1 MYKRT
6 VIIIVFVLNF
16 QINASG
22 RNWYVGQV
30 VFKGNNFL
38 DRKSLLDHMRQKP
51 SGHGHKVIYSFSELA
66 NDVITLER
74 LYKKYG
80 FLKAQVNIG
89 NISRDSVKHKVAIV
103 LNVNEGPQFNV
114 SSICFSGDYFFPADS
129 ICRFIP
135 LKSGKRFDSSLYAA
149 SVSVI
154 KDSLAGHAF
163 LLADVKSGC
172 EADFQ
177 KNTISVW
184 YDIRKGP
191 VVLAGDPVIAGLKKT
206 KPVVVKRELRFKNG
220 EPLTSQLI
228 NKAQK
233 ALYSTG
239 LFSFIGIE
247 PVDTLQK
254 NICTDTVE
262 LPVLLQLVEGNM
274 FNISANAGYDQ
285 YEGFYGSAETLF
297 RNLFG
302 LGHEASLLATL
313 SQVAWNVQANYFYPY
328 FAGSPLAAN
337 LNAYAERRY
346 QQAFT
351 GFFDGGEF
359 TLSGLLGNNSVFRI
373 WTDYERTEWIHYH
386 IPPDQISQPPPNN
399 TLLLGSGITYDTRR
413 TLFRPGRAV
422 YGYFDAEIA
431 GPEHISYQFYRARAD
446 VRGYLPFANDLLSI
460 SSAAFVGYINGYGS
474 DYGKVP
480 VQQRFFV
487 GINGV
492 RQIRGYNDSEVE
504 PVDSAGVPIGGRFAL
519 IFNVFEFR
527 FPIFWLLDG
536 TVFTDAGYI
545 SPSFSSFSF
554 SKIRWSAGPGILLDL
569 PVGLI
574 RLDYGIELERREFEG
589 RFVFNVGLPF

>member
-1 MYKRT
+1 MCKRM
-6 VIIIVFVLNF
+6 VFVIVCLFFF
-16 QINASG
+16 QINAG
-22 RNWYVGQV
+22 QENWYVGQV

-38 DRKSLLDHMRQKP
+38 DRKSLLDHMQQKP
-51 SGHGHKVIYSFSELA
+51 SGHGHKVIYSFSQLA
-66 NDVITLER
+66 GDVITLET
-74 LYKKYG
+74 LYRKSG

-103 LNVNEGPQFNV
+103 LGVNEGPRFNV
-114 SSICFSGDYFFPADS
+114 SRICFSGEYFFPLDS
-129 ICRFIP
+129 ICSFIP
-135 LKSGKRFDSSLYAA
+135 LKSGKSFDSSLYAA
-149 SVSVI
+149 SAFVI
-154 KDSLAGHAF
+154 KDSLADHAF
-163 LLADVKSGC
+163 LLADVKSRC
-172 EADFQ
+172 EADFE
-177 KNTISVW
+177 KNSISVW

-206 KPVVVKRELRFKNG
+206 KPIVVKRELRFKKG
-220 EPLTSQLI
+220 EPLTSQLK
-228 NKAQK
+228 NRTQK
-233 ALYSTG
+233 ALYGTG
-239 LFSFIGIE
+239 IFSFIGIE
-247 PVDTLQK
+247 PVDTLQNK
-254 NICTDTVE
+254 TGKDTVE
-262 LPVLLQLVEGNM
+262 LPVLLQLVEGNL

-302 LGHEASLLATL
+302 LGHEVSLLATL

-337 LNAYAERRY
+337 LNAYVERRY

-351 GFFDGGEF
+351 GLFDGGEF
-359 TLSGLLGNNSVFRI
+359 ALNGLLGNKGSFRI
-373 WTDYERTEWIHYH
+373 WTDYERLEWIHYH
-386 IPPDQISQPPPNN
+386 VPPNQISQPPPNN

-413 TLFRPGRAV
+413 TQFNPGKAI

-431 GPEHISYQFYRARAD
+431 GPEHISYQLYRVRAD
-446 VRGYLPFANDLLSI
+446 VRGYLPFANDFLSI
-460 SSAAFVGYINGYGS
+460 SSAAFVGYINGFGS
-474 DYGKVP
+474 DYGEVP
-480 VQQRFFV
+480 IQQRFFV
-487 GINGV
+487 GLNGV

-519 IFNVFEFR
+519 ILNVFEFR
-527 FPIFWLLDG
+527 FPIFWLLNG

-545 SPSFSSFSF
+545 SPSFSSFRF

-589 RFVFNVGLPF
+589 RFVFNIGLPF